1 MQSARH
7 TASLRSTLCWCGSWG
22 YPETPRV
29 RKPKSR
35 RKAKCTCAAGIASLW
50 DLSVQ
55 CWREINHSWCKCCW
69 LISCSGAGS
78 PVSQQVVQGLDPPQQ
93 SSDPPIAVPSAASPV
108 QCSDVDGKAAAVAVL
123 LLKKRRKVC
132 PQWDRSLQAHPGVH
146 SHIMKTV
153 NISQ

>member
-1 MQSARH
+1 MQEQRGEAQRLLGSSCPMV
-7 TASLRSTLCWCGSWG
+7 SLKLSSPQRAPVCCELLFGTSQC
-22 YPETPRV
+22 
-29 RKPKSR
+29 
-35 RKAKCTCAAGIASLW
+35 CAG
-50 DLSVQ
+50 
-55 CWREINHSWCKCCW
+55 EINHSWCKCCW